1 MKTTVRY
8 LFFAVALLFC
18 AVGYSQSK
26 TSLEK
31 QKRQLQDDM
40 SRLNAAIAANTKN
53 QKSKTVELQTLRSK
67 VRIREKLIKTI
78 NTDIGILDSQ
88 IGVKTTETQRLTRE
102 LDTLKASYAKM
113 CVSYEKN
120 KSSGIR
126 LMYILSSDS
135 FLQAYRRGKYIQEYV
150 DAIRK
155 RGQEVR
161 SKHEQAQKALAELR
175 ALRGEKTKL
184 LAEQTSEMDKLKADQ
199 TKIQGLLSSLQKNKK
214 QLEKELS
221 EKKKNATRIQQAI
234 DDIIAKEL
242 AAQRKKSG
250 GKGTAGAGMTP
261 EAKQLSADF
270 AQNKGRLPWP
280 VGQGMVYIPFGNQT
294 YPGLN
299 VQISNP
305 GISISTPEGTN
316 ARAVFS
322 GTVTRVQKQN
332 GLINVFVSHG
342 KYFTVYGDL
351 VSVQVKQGDKV
362 STKQVIGKIYTDKFE
377 NKTILTFCVFDGTEK
392 QDPELWLAR

>member
-53 QKSKTVELQTLRSK
+53 QKAKTVELQTLRSK

-135 FLQAYRRGKYIQEYV
+135 FFAGIPP
-150 DAIRK
+150 
-155 RGQEVR
+155 GEV
-161 SKHEQAQKALAELR
+161 HPGVCGCDPQ
-175 ALRGEKTKL
+175 
-184 LAEQTSEMDKLKADQ
+184 
-199 TKIQGLLSSLQKNKK
+199 
-214 QLEKELS
+214 
-221 EKKKNATRIQQAI
+221 
-234 DDIIAKEL
+234 
-242 AAQRKKSG
+242 
-250 GKGTAGAGMTP
+250 AGAG
-261 EAKQLSADF
+261 S
-270 AQNKGRLPWP
+270 
-280 VGQGMVYIPFGNQT
+280 PF
-294 YPGLN
+294 
-299 VQISNP
+299 
-305 GISISTPEGTN
+305 
-316 ARAVFS
+316 
-322 GTVTRVQKQN
+322 QK
-332 GLINVFVSHG
+332 
-342 KYFTVYGDL
+342 
-351 VSVQVKQGDKV
+351 
-362 STKQVIGKIYTDKFE
+362 
-377 NKTILTFCVFDGTEK
+377 
-392 QDPELWLAR
+392 